1 MHLSPQVL
9 FLHWTSTPL
18 CENPDV
24 LTSEVGGNY
33 QYNLVYLDA
42 HWGWDGRSQKKTWR
56 SDSEDRVGKGFVATT
71 WSV

>member
-18 CENPDV
+18 CENPAV

-33 QYNLVYLDA
+33 QYNLVYFFSHCDRGA
-42 HWGWDGRSQKKTWR
+42 RSHKKTCAPTKKI
-56 SDSEDRVGKGFVATT
+56 E
-71 WSV
+71 